1 MHEPLRHVPIT
12 ILPQAL
18 EFAARIS
25 VIHQQLRVAPTQLHV
40 PVGLAFVHLRHT
52 PLLPAGQSLAPFLQ
66 EFVL

>member
-1 MHEPLRHVPIT
+1 
-12 ILPQAL
+12 L